1 MYLVAFDRSVVR
13 ARLSVPGRTVR
24 YRRGRNR
31 PRILMV
37 VVRGFTERGALRA
50 DVRVGGRTVRLV
62 TRPLGAQTS
71 DPEGGPAWRV
81 VPDRA
86 ERGAAGCLR
95 WERVPPRFAP
105 VPEPERGSE
114 SCGAGSDRLGI
125 AVADSLGGPD
135 RTIVTGLVGDDV
147 RAVRVRSGG
156 LERSAAI
163 DSASGAFIAV
173 LPSAVDPDTVEV
185 VLTLADGTE
194 FVQAVGSSR

>member
-1 MYLVAFDRSVVR
+1 
-13 ARLSVPGRTVR
+13 
-24 YRRGRNR
+24 
-31 PRILMV
+31 MV
-37 VVRGFTERGALRA
+37 VVRGFTERGELRA

-62 TRPLGAQTS
+62 TRPLGAQTP
-71 DPEGGPAWRV
+71 DPGGGAAWRV

-114 SCGAGSDRLGI
+114 SCGRASDRLGI

-147 RAVRVRSGG
+147 RAVRVRGGGSERAAAVDAASGG
-156 LERSAAI
+156 
-163 DSASGAFIAV
+163 FIAV
-173 LPSAVDPDTVEV
+173 LPTAVDPGTVEV
-185 VLTLADGTE
+185 VLTLDDGTE
-194 FVQAVGSSR
+194 IAQAVGSSG